1 NSRVGDTPVTISY
14 VDFIEEAVE
23 DIIPDESGK
32 LLLKIVESGG
42 GTRHEHF
49 IEEGSVSNIHNTLF
63 SFNKPT
69 EGAISI
75 TLDGYGNYL
84 VKSPF
89 SADFMRMADQYTG
102 RLESDVQDTLQL
114 RSLYTMGDL
123 AFVIPNGAIR
133 GKVGVVPSSD
143 SSTEA
148 KQALVL
154 NVLAGDQSKEVTL
167 LGGQGFTDFETPF
180 TLAGLDFTMRY
191 GSKEYE
197 LPFAIT
203 LNDFIAEKYPGTE
216 VNYSSFMSRI
226 SVEDEKSFDYDIY
239 MNHVLDHKGYRF
251 FQSSFFPDETG
262 TVLSVNHDFW
272 G

>member
-1 NSRVGDTPVTISY
+1 MSVLFILFALAMAVGTFIESMYSTETARIYIYNAKWFELMMLLFVINFLGNIKRYKLWKWSKWPILALHLSWILIIIGAGVTRYISFEGMMPIAEGETASSFYSDKTFLTVYIDGDLEGNRRRKSLEDDMIFSEEGRKSSLPWNSRFGDTPVTINY

-102 RLESDVQDTLQL
+102 RLESDVQD
-114 RSLYTMGDL
+114 
-123 AFVIPNGAIR
+123 
-133 GKVGVVPSSD
+133 
-143 SSTEA
+143 
-148 KQALVL
+148 
-154 NVLAGDQSKEVTL
+154 
-167 LGGQGFTDFETPF
+167 
-180 TLAGLDFTMRY
+180 
-191 GSKEYE
+191 
-197 LPFAIT
+197 
-203 LNDFIAEKYPGTE
+203 
-216 VNYSSFMSRI
+216 
-226 SVEDEKSFDYDIY
+226 
-239 MNHVLDHKGYRF
+239 
-251 FQSSFFPDETG
+251 
-262 TVLSVNHDFW
+262 
-272 G
+272 